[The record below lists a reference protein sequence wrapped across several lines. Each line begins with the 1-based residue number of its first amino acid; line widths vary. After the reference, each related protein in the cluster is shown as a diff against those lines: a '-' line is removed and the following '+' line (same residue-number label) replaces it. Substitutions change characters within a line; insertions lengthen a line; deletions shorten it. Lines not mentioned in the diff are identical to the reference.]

1 MGKRSRAL
9 WGAFLGSLSYYGL
22 ARLGTALFVLQPGNI
37 TILWL
42 PIGAGVILVS
52 SLGWR
57 TLPLVAVAAFLF
69 SWEGMAQADLSRQ
82 LLHVGVSALA
92 DALAVAL
99 VVLGIGRFMPQG
111 LRSIADLTR
120 LVLVVGLPAVA
131 LSVLLLTVNL
141 QWGGY
146 LTATQARALFAT
158 LLAADMLGLLLVVP
172 GWMVWREGL
181 RLQLRQLPQLLTSL
195 ALMASLLWLTFQV
208 VPSAIHL
215 VIFLLMVV
223 ALRGSPLLLESLLV
237 PTVIVVVV
245 LFAWVG
251 PGPFAIGGEK
261 GSLWMLLTYLLS
273 TALLTIGASLQ
284 HSRLK
289 REVEA
294 AQHWLR
300 LASLDPLTGLAN
312 RRAFDDLLQREL
324 QLRTRQ
330 QLPLSLAL
338 LDIDHFKHINDQ
350 HGHVLGDA
358 VLRAMAGLMREGIRS
373 SDVAARFGG
382 EEFAVLLIGSDTHDA
397 VHCLQRLHQ
406 RLEELNP
413 EGLRVTVSAG
423 LTHARTEDT
432 PELLIARADALLY
445 RAKQDGRNCVRI
457 SP

>member
-1 MGKRSRAL
+1 MNQRSRTLLGAL
-9 WGAFLGSLSYYGL
+9 LGSVSYYAL
-22 ARLGTALFVLQPGNI
+22 ARLGTALFALQPGNI

-69 SWEGMAQADLSRQ
+69 SWDGMAQADLTRQ
-82 LLHVGVSALA
+82 LLHVSVSAFADMLA
-92 DALAVAL
+92 AGLL
-99 VVLGIGRFMPQG
+99 VLGIGRFLPQG

-120 LVLVVGLPAVA
+120 LVLVVALPAVG
-131 LSVLLLTVNL
+131 LSVLLITWNL

-158 LLAADMLGLLLVVP
+158 LLVADMLGLLLVVP

-181 RLQLRQLPQLLTSL
+181 RVQLRQLPPLLTSL
-195 ALMASLLWLTFQV
+195 VLMAAVLWFTFQV

-223 ALRGSPLLLESLLV
+223 ALRGSPLLSQSLLV
-237 PTVIVVVV
+237 PTVIGVVV
-245 LFAWVG
+245 LFARVG
-251 PGPFAIGGEK
+251 SGPFAIGGEK

-273 TALLTIGASLQ
+273 TVLLTIGASLQ
-284 HSRLK
+284 HRQLQ

-300 LASLDPLTGLAN
+300 LASLDSLTGLAN
-312 RRAFDDLLQREL
+312 RRAFDDLLQRQL
-324 QLRTRQ
+324 QLWSRQ
-330 QLPLSLAL
+330 RLSLSLAL
-338 LDIDHFKHINDQ
+338 LDIDHFKRINDQ

-358 VLRAMAGLMREGIRS
+358 VLRAVAGLMREAIRS
-373 SDVAARFGG
+373 RDVVARFGG
-382 EEFAVLLIGSDTHDA
+382 EEFAVLLISDDANDA

-406 RLEELNP
+406 RLEQLHP
-413 EGLRVTVSAG
+413 EGLHVTLSAG
-423 LTHARTEDT
+423 LTHARSGDT
-432 PELLIARADALLY
+432 PEILIARADALLY
-445 RAKQDGRNCVRI
+445 EAKQGGRNCMRT
-457 SP
+457 SD

>member
-1 MGKRSRAL
+1 L
-9 WGAFLGSLSYYGL
+9 IGALSYYGL
-22 ARLGTALFVLQPGNI
+22 ARLGTALFALQPGNI

-69 SWEGMAQADLSRQ
+69 SWDAMAQADLWRQ

-92 DALAVAL
+92 DMLAVGL
-99 VVLGIGRFMPQG
+99 VVLGVDRFLPQG
-111 LRSIADLTR
+111 LRSITDLTR
-120 LVLVVGLPAVA
+120 LVLIVSLPAVA
-131 LSVLLLTVNL
+131 VSVLLLTLNL

-146 LTATQARALFAT
+146 VTATQARALFAT

-181 RLQLRQLPQLLTSL
+181 RLQLRQLPPLLTSL
-195 ALMASLLWLTFQV
+195 ALMAAVLWLTFQS
-208 VPSAIHL
+208 VPPAIHL
-215 VIFLLMVV
+215 VIFLLMMV
-223 ALRGSPLLLESLLV
+223 ALRGSPLLLQSLLV

-245 LFAWVG
+245 LFARVG

-273 TALLTIGASLQ
+273 TTLLTIGASLQ
-284 HSRLK
+284 HRQLQ

-324 QLRTRQ
+324 QLRSRQ
-330 QLPLSLAL
+330 NLSLSLAL
-338 LDIDHFKHINDQ
+338 LDIDHFKRINDQ

-358 VLRAMAGLMREGIRS
+358 VLRAVAGLMREAIRS
-373 SDVAARFGG
+373 RDVAARFGG
-382 EEFAVLLIGSDTHDA
+382 EEFAVLLIGDDVDGA
-397 VHCLQRLHQ
+397 VHCMQRLHQ
-406 RLEELNP
+406 RLEHLHP
-413 EGLRVTVSAG
+413 EGLHVTLSAG
-423 LTHARTEDT
+423 LTHAKAGDT

-445 RAKQDGRNCVRI
+445 EAKQAGRNCVCI
-457 SP
+457 SH